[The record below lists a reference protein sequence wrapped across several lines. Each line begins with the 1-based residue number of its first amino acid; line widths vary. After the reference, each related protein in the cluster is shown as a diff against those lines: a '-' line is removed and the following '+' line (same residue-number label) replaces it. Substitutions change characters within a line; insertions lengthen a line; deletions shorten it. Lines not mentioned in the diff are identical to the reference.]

1 MSTDFS
7 YLNIPEEH
15 AKAYLVLETEF
26 RHVHTALEEVL
37 RYFGYC
43 QSLLQAVKES
53 HLFGEGADVSPHEMS
68 FHDIHAALGDR
79 LVRRIVCLWNSAKF
93 VRGSEEDFMKHL
105 DSDKPRYKD
114 SVGSWSLEYLVWSV
128 YRKHPALTE
137 TQKDQLRNIYKN
149 IWDVVSSPEYEKY
162 VLLRHKMLAHLA
174 RDVKMD
180 SEEESDILS
189 ETENSH
195 LALWTERAV
204 KVFEELAETAM
215 LEIKDGPAHRRY
227 DLLMKQIVLGATPF
241 VDIYRKIIRDKQNQS
256 LLMRASPLPSH
267 TDAMLT
273 EEIIWRSPD
282 GSFYYAE
289 KILPGRWRLYK
300 KVSQGGVAAKQVI
313 CEGNTPA
320 EIKITAELHASG
332 QADENRQSFPLML
345 EAINLAEYLR
355 SEMGKIPESANC
367 VWAAIQVAESK
378 NWDRYMGMESP
389 AQILMISKDGASQE
403 PLKDIS
409 ENIAT
414 LLRSNGVP
422 VAVRILTESEFSE
435 IMPVPPIMSSEADK
449 RILHQFP
456 FIGDLPSGT
465 PSKIGIVN
473 DSNKKEV
480 IYEIIPQ
487 S

>member
-15 AKAYLVLETEF
+15 AKAYSVLETEF
-26 RHVHTALEEVL
+26 RHVHTALGEVL

-43 QSLLQAVKES
+43 QSLLQTFMES
-53 HLFGEGADVSPHEMS
+53 RLFGEGADVSPHEMS
-68 FHDIHAALGDR
+68 FQDIYAALGDR
-79 LVRRIVCLWNSAKF
+79 LIRRVVCLWNNAKP
-93 VRGSEEDFMKHL
+93 VKGSEEDFMGNL

-137 TQKDQLRNIYKN
+137 TQKDRLRNIYKS

-174 RDVKMD
+174 RDVEID
-180 SEEESDILS
+180 SEEASGILS
-189 ETENSH
+189 ETETSH
-195 LALWTERAV
+195 LTLWTAKAV
-204 KVFEELAETAM
+204 KVFEELAEAAM
-215 LEIKDGPAHRRY
+215 LEIKGEPAHRRY
-227 DLLMKQIVLGATPF
+227 DLLMKQIALGSTPF

-256 LLMRASPLPSH
+256 LLTRTSPLPSH

-273 EEIIWRSPD
+273 EEIMWRSPD

-289 KILPGRWRLYK
+289 KISAGRWRLYK

-313 CEGNTPA
+313 CEGSTPA
-320 EIKITAELHASG
+320 EIKMTAELYASG
-332 QADENRQSFPLML
+332 RADENRQSFPLML

-367 VWAAIQVAESK
+367 VWAAIQVAESE

-389 AQILMISKDGASQE
+389 VQILMIAKDGASQK

-409 ENIAT
+409 EDIAA

-422 VAVRILTESEFSE
+422 VAVRILTESEFSQT
-435 IMPVPPIMSSEADK
+435 MPVPLIMSHESGRK
-449 RILHQFP
+449 ILHQFP
-456 FIGDLPSGT
+456 FIGELPAR
-465 PSKIGIVN
+465 
-473 DSNKKEV
+473 
-480 IYEIIPQ
+480 
-487 S
+487 